1 MSSST
6 PTFSYRN
13 GEYFK
18 DDQPLDVL
26 LELCE
31 LTGEIECYE
40 EMKEEF
46 GLRIADLEK
55 EIIELKE
62 YREHHE
68 FVMQQVQD
76 MIGKPISVVDD
87 YIRELVRL
95 KSISTNVN
103 S

>member
-18 DDQPLDVL
+18 DDQPLNVL

-46 GLRIADLEK
+46 GLRIADLEC
-55 EIIELKE
+55 
-62 YREHHE
+62 E
-68 FVMQQVQD
+68 FV
-76 MIGKPISVVDD
+76 IFK
-87 YIRELVRL
+87 E
-95 KSISTNVN
+95 KENF
-103 S
+103 